1 MNSYIHSQ
9 NVPHCDWK
17 YLSGPPQEFFK
28 DAGFSLLNI
37 ESWKIFVFN
46 TETPLLKNIINIWK
60 LTIFLF
66 SFKGNV
72 SIKKKLKKKPF
83 FFLLSQLFHEKQIV
97 FSFSSTGNRNVNIES
112 LQASDWVSLQKH
124 KVNECIE
131 NRQELTSLKEP
142 QIHLLDYLLH
152 DSQESER
159 LKYQPFPLRG

>member
-1 MNSYIHSQ
+1 MNLYSLTECPSLWLKILICCPTRIFQ
-9 NVPHCDWK
+9 KVG
-17 YLSGPPQEFFK
+17 L
-28 DAGFSLLNI
+28 SLLKI
-37 ESWKIFVFN
+37 ESWKIFGFN
-46 TETPLLKNIINIWK
+46 TELPSFEEYNQYLKTDRFPVLIYGK
-60 LTIFLF
+60 CQH
-66 SFKGNV
+66 KKE
-72 SIKKKLKKKPF
+72 IKNNL
-83 FFLLSQLFHEKQIV
+83 FFLLSQLSHEKQMV

-159 LKYQPFPLRG
+159 LNCQPFPLRR